1 MILTLGCI
9 GAVPGIFGRASIA
22 HFSRWKTEDPRIG
35 TPQNAILNIFTD
47 VVIYPPRAMSSNLV
61 EKPPSEK
68 DAEKEARKRVAEIKS
83 FYGHLLTY
91 MLVNLM
97 LVGIYLATGS
107 DHFWPIYPMLGWGI
121 GLVSHAASTFGA
133 FGVLNASWEERKVR
147 ELILQKEHGLS
158 ADQVRALL
166 KKEMANERTLLPSAD
181 ELRRIDDRL
190 QNLEAIVTSRD
201 WDELP
206 SHSELLRTDTKDNLS
221 SEESDPDPAEDAARL
236 ARRVR

>member
-1 MILTLGCI
+1 
-9 GAVPGIFGRASIA
+9 
-22 HFSRWKTEDPRIG
+22 
-35 TPQNAILNIFTD
+35 
-47 VVIYPPRAMSSNLV
+47 MSSNPADTPKSV
-61 EKPPSEK
+61 KET
-68 DAEKEARKRVAEIKS
+68 EKEARQRVAEIKN

-91 MLVNLM
+91 MLVHIM

-121 GLVSHAASTFGA
+121 GLASHAATTFGA
-133 FGVLNASWEERKVR
+133 FGVFNTSWEERKVR
-147 ELILQKEHGLS
+147 ELMLQKEHGLS

-166 KKEMANERTLLPSAD
+166 KKEMAAERTLLPSSD
-181 ELRRIDDRL
+181 ELRRIDQRL

-206 SHSELLRTDTKDNLS
+206 THSGLLQTDPQQDGPDRKSNDGPDREST
-221 SEESDPDPAEDAARL
+221 SDPADDAARL